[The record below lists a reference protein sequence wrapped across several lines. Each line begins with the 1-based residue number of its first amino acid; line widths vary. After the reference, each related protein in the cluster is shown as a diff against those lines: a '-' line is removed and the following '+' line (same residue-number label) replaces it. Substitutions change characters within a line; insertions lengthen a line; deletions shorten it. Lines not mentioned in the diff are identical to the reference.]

1 MQLLSESNF
10 HEVWASA
17 IGDYVVL
24 WSSDYP
30 SKRNFIC
37 TCEDLAEAREIAD
50 LYIHCKDSGIDWDT
64 SNS

>member
-10 HEVWASA
+10 YEVWASA
-17 IGDYVVL
+17 VGDYVVL

-37 TCEDLAEAREIAD
+37 TCDSLDEAKEMAD
-50 LYIHCKDSGIDWDT
+50 LYIHCKQSDIDWVT
-64 SNS
+64 